1 LSGILTWIINIKCW
15 SVSAWLLQ
23 TESLNSDGKITSSH
37 LSVHHNSLIAQRT
50 TTYDVRDPDPGFG
63 QAEKCGGPKPING
76 ITTRSII
83 LLLPL
88 LNALSMF
95 MLFICDNMWSFW
107 VEANLCK
114 VFFFVCLYMHCLWR
128 SSYQEGRWDPINRFR
143 PSTFVCLSK
152 TRIWISNVICRCPL
166 CDQWVMVNWK
176 VTARYFTISV

>member
-1 LSGILTWIINIKCW
+1 MPVPIWCLYQVSVITVFTVFRLLTDFVCLYNYEFWLSLC
-15 SVSAWLLQ
+15 
-23 TESLNSDGKITSSH
+23 KI
-37 LSVHHNSLIAQRT
+37 
-50 TTYDVRDPDPGFG
+50 VRS
-63 QAEKCGGPKPING
+63 
-76 ITTRSII
+76 SII

-143 PSTFVCLSK
+143 PSTFVRLSK

-176 VTARYFTISV
+176 VTARYFTITV